1 MTFSYAAAICCT
13 SVQLSAI
20 SVPVVSAV
28 YPPNE
33 GMTSPPLAWI
43 VLMSEPKVEAAIGMP
58 VSPFQ
63 YGVQEPLVAV
73 WRNAMVRCL
82 APDWAARAAG
92 LSPVHA
98 SK

>member
-1 MTFSYAAAICCT
+1 M
-13 SVQLSAI
+13 QLSAI

-28 YPPNE
+28 YPPKE
-33 GMTSPPLAWI
+33 GMTSPPLPWI
-43 VLMSEPKVEAAIGMP
+43 VLMSAPKVEAAIGML

-73 WRNAMVRCL
+73 CRNAIVRCL
-82 APDWAARAAG
+82 APDWADRAAG

>member
-1 MTFSYAAAICCT
+1 MTFSYAAAICWT

-20 SVPVVSAV
+20 SVPVVSAA

-33 GMTSPPLAWI
+33 GMTSPPAAWI
-43 VLMSEPKVEAAIGMP
+43 VLMSAPKAEAATGML

-63 YGVQEPLVAV
+63 YGVQEPLAAV
-73 WRNAMVRCL
+73 WRNAIVRCL
-82 APDWAARAAG
+82 APDWADRAAG
-92 LSPVHA
+92 LSPVQA